1 MHDDRKFARTA
12 ASLSDEPIID
22 GIRVI
27 RDALVEVVPDGE
39 GGMKMASPLVEGKT
53 VNEVAEALFTTFE
66 GKVPDESRSLA
77 RDLVYIGT
85 EAGEAKAEFLA
96 IHWDLDTAVEE
107 WEQVQKK
114 IQFEEDPDS
123 E

>member
-12 ASLSDEPIID
+12 ASLSDETVID

-27 RDALVEVVPDGE
+27 RDALVEVVPDGD
-39 GGMKMASPLVEGKT
+39 GGIKMSAPLVEGKT
-53 VNEVAEALFTTFE
+53 VNEVAEALYTTFD
-66 GKVPDESRSLA
+66 GKVPEESRTLA

-85 EAGEAKAEFLA
+85 EAGEDKAEFLA
-96 IHWDLDTAVEE
+96 VHWNLDIAVQE
-107 WEQVQKK
+107 WEQVQKN
-114 IQFEEDPDS
+114 IEFAEDPDS